1 MFFKL
6 SNDKYPSSFQLKI
19 INYPKIIEIVET
31 INVILKLN
39 HFIKSLSFDIENIIL
54 LLAKNT
60 IRIEELKLIYFTLYF
75 TIFYMCL

>member
-1 MFFKL
+1 MG
-6 SNDKYPSSFQLKI
+6 NCR
-19 INYPKIIEIVET
+19 VET